1 MVRKMVW
8 SCLIHCFKDGAPF
21 QNGREQLISQL
32 DVLHEPERP
41 NPFDLITDS
50 DVDEADNAVFR
61 IEKDD
66 DEMIDV
72 DI

>member
-8 SCLIHCFKDGAPF
+8 FTVSKEGESC

-32 DVLHEPERP
+32 DVLDT
-41 NPFDLITDS
+41 NLIDLITDS
-50 DVDEADNAVFR
+50 DVDEADNAVFWKR
-61 IEKDD
+61 D
-66 DEMIDV
+66 DEIIDV